1 MGDLDWICQDFYEDL
16 YTYKDISEDALT
28 MLLKEDLAILT
39 NVMNESKSKRL
50 GEEDWPSGH
59 LNGQRKG
66 VRRRWYIGGILKKN
80 GTS

>member
-1 MGDLDWICQDFYEDL
+1 
-16 YTYKDISEDALT
+16 

-59 LNGQRKG
+59 LNGQRK
-66 VRRRWYIGGILKKN
+66 RCQTTMIYRWNFKKKWHIIGKYLHLMIIKNHKRNNHILELLK
-80 GTS
+80 S